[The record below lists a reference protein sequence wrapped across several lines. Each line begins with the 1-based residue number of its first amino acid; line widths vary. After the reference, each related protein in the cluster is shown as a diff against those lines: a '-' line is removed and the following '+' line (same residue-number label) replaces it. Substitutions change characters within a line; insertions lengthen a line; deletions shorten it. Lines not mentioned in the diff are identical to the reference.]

1 MMSEKGVTYACL
13 AGMFAASLLVFSGLY
28 RYVLVF
34 QYDTNDCFFLF
45 SRAFLESFL
54 DHPGWAVRYGGR
66 FVGQFYHLPW
76 LGALILSVGI
86 ASFGLLF
93 HAILARCKKT
103 IPPWQ
108 MLLPCVLLLALHTST
123 LFLPQDSLGLALSG
137 LAFLGYLSLP
147 QRLAK
152 RICAVLI
159 TPVVYFCAGGY
170 VWLLVAWVVIRECL
184 DPRRR
189 SGVLFSLGYAA
200 SSVLVP
206 LAAWRWLYAIPLRS
220 ALICPVMFGPPFR
233 TGWADQSGL
242 LFVVDCVL
250 AIGLAGTLVLLPFSD
265 RMGSEKWFSRFG
277 KAEPG
282 RWMRWSLAA
291 VIFLSVILLHLVRYD
306 GRLALVVSCR
316 QLYKARQW
324 DALLSKAREN
334 PYGDHR
340 VQFMTNLALYHR
352 GTLLDDMFRYP
363 QPCGTRGL
371 FMNYSGT
378 RVASPEE
385 DDTDDGM
392 YNSDLLYEMGNVNF
406 SLRHAFNCLTLHGE
420 TYEAL
425 ARMAECSIAN
435 GNLAMANKYLNLLHQ
450 TLFYR
455 DFADRLLASL
465 ADPAVLD
472 RQFGPV
478 REWLPTVD
486 GFGHPTRLFLVLL
499 ESRPDNR
506 MALEYLLAWLLLDKT
521 PDSLESV
528 CVDMGHLRDVGISLL
543 PRHCQEAALLGAQMM
558 RVPVDSHGFR
568 FDPAVIRRAQEFQ
581 LDYAGHGVRLDAETA
596 RARYGN
602 TYMFYWFF
610 ATGPS
615 QDPSIASP
623 GGRLS
628 VTTREE

>member
-1 MMSEKGVTYACL
+1 MMREKGVTYVCL
-13 AGMFAASLLVFSGLY
+13 AGMFAAFLLVLSGLY

-45 SRAFLESFL
+45 SRAFFESFL

-103 IPPWQ
+103 DPPWQ

-123 LFLPQDSLGLALSG
+123 LFLPQDSLGLGLGS

-147 QRLAK
+147 QRLTR
-152 RICAVLI
+152 RIYAILI
-159 TPVVYFCAGGY
+159 TPLVYFCAGGY
-170 VWLLVAWVVIRECL
+170 VWLLVAWVVIHECL

-189 SGVLFSLGYAA
+189 SGLLFSLGYAPF
-200 SSVLVP
+200 SVLVP

-220 ALICPVMFGPPFR
+220 ALTCPVMFGPPFR
-233 TGWADQSGL
+233 TGWADQSGAL
-242 LFVVDCVL
+242 LAVDCVL
-250 AIGLAGTLVLLPFSD
+250 AIGLVGTLLLLPFSD
-265 RMGSEKWFSRFG
+265 RIIPEKWFSRFRQ
-277 KAEPG
+277 ENSG
-282 RWMRWSLAA
+282 RWVRLSLAGA
-291 VIFLSVILLHLVRYD
+291 IALSAILFHLVRYD

-316 QLYKARQW
+316 QLCKARQW
-324 DALLSKAREN
+324 DALLSKARKN

-340 VQFMTNLALYHR
+340 IQFMTNLALYHR
-352 GTLLDDMFRYP
+352 GTLLDEMFRYP

-378 RVASPEE
+378 RVASPQE

-392 YNSDLLYEMGNVNF
+392 YNSDLLYEMGLVNF
-406 SLRHAFNCLTLHGE
+406 SLRHAFNCLTLRGE
-420 TYEAL
+420 TYPSV

-435 GNLAMANKYLNLLHQ
+435 GNLAMASKYLNLLRQ

-455 DFADRLLASL
+455 DFADRLLATL
-465 ADPAVLD
+465 ADPEAVD
-472 RQFGPV
+472 REFGSL
-478 REWLPTVD
+478 RERLPTVD
-486 GFGHPTRLFLVLL
+486 GFGRPTTLFLVLL
-499 ESRPDNR
+499 ESKPDNR

-521 PDSLESV
+521 PDSLESI
-528 CVDMGHLRDVGISLL
+528 CADMGHLRDVGISTL
-543 PRHCQEAALLGAQMM
+543 PRHCQEAALLGTQMM
-558 RVPVDSHGFR
+558 RVPVESHGFR
-568 FDPAVIRRAQEFQ
+568 FDPAVVKRVQEFQ
-581 LDYAGHGVRLDAETA
+581 ADYSGRGVWLDSKTA
-596 RARYGN
+596 RSRYGD

-610 ATGPS
+610 ETGPS
-615 QDPSIASP
+615 RNPSIAGP
-623 GGRLS
+623 DGRPS
-628 VTTREE
+628 ATTREE

>member
-1 MMSEKGVTYACL
+1 MREKAVTYACL
-13 AGMFAASLLVFSGLY
+13 AGMFAASFLVLSGLY
-28 RYVLVF
+28 RYVLIF

-76 LGALILSVGI
+76 LGALILSAGI
-86 ASFGLLF
+86 ATFGLLF

-103 IPPWQ
+103 VPSWQ

-123 LFLPQDSLGLALSG
+123 LFLPQDTLGLALGG

-147 QRLAK
+147 QRSLRPIYA
-152 RICAVLI
+152 ILI

-170 VWLLVAWVVIRECL
+170 VWLLVTWVVIHACL

-189 SGVLFSLGYAA
+189 SGLLFSLGYAA
-200 SSVLVP
+200 FSTLVP
-206 LAAWRWLYAIPLRS
+206 LASWRWLYAIPLRS
-220 ALICPVMFGPPFR
+220 ALTCPVMFGPPFR
-233 TGWADQSGL
+233 AGWADQSGF
-242 LFVVDCVL
+242 LFVVDGVL
-250 AIGLAGTLVLLPFSD
+250 AIGLAGTLLLLPFSN
-265 RMGSEKWFSRFG
+265 RMIPEKWFSRSSQADLSRWG
-277 KAEPG
+277 KLGFAG
-282 RWMRWSLAA
+282 AIA
-291 VIFLSVILLHLVRYD
+291 LSAILLHLVRHD

-316 QLYKARQW
+316 QLCKARQW
-324 DALLSKAREN
+324 DALLKKARKN

-340 VQFMTNLALYHR
+340 IQFMTNLALYHQ
-352 GTLLDDMFRYP
+352 GALLDEMFRYP

-378 RVASPEE
+378 RVASSGE
-385 DDTDDGM
+385 DDTADGM
-392 YNSDLLYEMGNVNF
+392 YNSDLLYEMGHVNF
-406 SLRHAFNCLTLHGE
+406 SLRHAFNCLTLRGE
-420 TYEAL
+420 TYESM

-435 GNLAMANKYLNLLHQ
+435 GNLAMASKYLNLLHQ

-455 DFADRLLASL
+455 DYADRLLASL
-465 ADPAVLD
+465 ADTAAVD

-528 CVDMGHLRDVGISLL
+528 CMDMGHLRDVGIATL

-558 RVPVDSHGFR
+558 GTPVDSHGYP

-581 LDYAGHGVRLDAETA
+581 IDYAGLGVRLDAEAA

-615 QDPSIASP
+615 QNPSIVDP
-623 GGRLS
+623 GARLS